1 MRNEVSSGI
10 LVFREVNDKREYR
23 FLKKGEDYLD
33 FPKGHIERGESEITA
48 AKRETLEESG
58 LEIEPIPGFREMIN
72 YHFKSNGVTVN
83 KKVIVFVGEANNGSK
98 PRISSEH
105 IGFKWLDYKTAM
117 KELRYLTQ
125 KDLLEKTE
133 NFLNQKTVRR

>member
-1 MRNEVSSGI
+1 
-10 LVFREVNDKREYR
+10 
-23 FLKKGEDYLD
+23 
-33 FPKGHIERGESEITA
+33 
-48 AKRETLEESG
+48 
-58 LEIEPIPGFREMIN
+58 
-72 YHFKSNGVTVN
+72 VTVN

-125 KDLLEKTE
+125 KDLLEKAE
-133 NFLNQKTVRR
+133 NFLNQKTTRR